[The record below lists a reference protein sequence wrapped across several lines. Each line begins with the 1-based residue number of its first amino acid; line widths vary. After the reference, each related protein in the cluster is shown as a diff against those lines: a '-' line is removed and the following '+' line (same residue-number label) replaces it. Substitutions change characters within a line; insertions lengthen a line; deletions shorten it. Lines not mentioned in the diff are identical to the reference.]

1 MRALQ
6 PIASYD
12 QSISL
17 YSCTILLQKLGKR
30 KLSQYQK
37 NLKDSQPQAYLSG
50 ILFKQICFR
59 NIIIFLNAL

>member
-1 MRALQ
+1 MHALQ

-17 YSCTILLQKLGKR
+17 YSCIILLQKLVKR

-37 NLKDSQPQAYLSG
+37 NLKDSQPQACLSG
-50 ILFKQICFR
+50 TLFKKICFS
-59 NIIIFLNAL
+59 NIIVFLNAL